1 MRSPEAASGS
11 WQTYEHNH
19 HFMQTRSPPSGSW
32 TQGVSPPHTSWAQA
46 VPLPSSLA
54 RAVSPMQEG
63 MMMQDGMMMQEEMMM
78 QGSWMQQPM
87 SGGHVSHV
95 SPMLMASVAPRSPM
109 SGGMVMQNFSR
120 QIGVQE
126 QEVVERVPVTTWQEV
141 KRVVQVPVM
150 VQQQVPV
157 IVQTVLRAP
166 PLLRRE
172 HMEVVHMHAHAH
184 AQRGILAKKFYYY
197 ATRIRSL
204 YRAYIQRNVTLSFP

>member
-1 MRSPEAASGS
+1 
-11 WQTYEHNH
+11 
-19 HFMQTRSPPSGSW
+19 
-32 TQGVSPPHTSWAQA
+32 
-46 VPLPSSLA
+46 
-54 RAVSPMQEG
+54 MQEG

-87 SGGHVSHV
+87 SGGHVSRM
-95 SPMLMASVAPRSPM
+95 SPMLMPSVAPMSPM

-157 IVQTVLRAP
+157 MVQQQAPVMVQQVLIAP

-172 HMEVVHMHAHAH
+172 YMEVVHMHAHTNMRKEA
-184 AQRGILAKKFYYY
+184 YY
-197 ATRIRSL
+197 
-204 YRAYIQRNVTLSFP
+204 QRNFTTTRLA

>member
-1 MRSPEAASGS
+1 
-11 WQTYEHNH
+11 
-19 HFMQTRSPPSGSW
+19 
-32 TQGVSPPHTSWAQA
+32 
-46 VPLPSSLA
+46 
-54 RAVSPMQEG
+54 MQEG
-63 MMMQDGMMMQEEMMM
+63 MMMQEEMIM

-87 SGGHVSHV
+87 SQPMSGGHVRPV

-157 IVQTVLRAP
+157 MVQKVLIAP

-172 HMEVVHMHAHAH
+172 YMEVVHINAHTH
-184 AQRGILAKKFYYY
+184 
-197 ATRIRSL
+197 TRKE
-204 YRAYIQRNVTLSFP
+204 A